1 MVPGDAT
8 IQAFASYL
16 PAEAEW
22 QEAVLQEEADAQGEE
37 SEYDD
42 EEVSEEEEVS
52 DQEEPEAAEAN
63 QAAGDASAQEST
75 QAESNAGQEP
85 GGGGASAEEEKK
97 EGEDD
102 DDENMDDE
110 YDSDY
115 DEEGRYI
122 WGAEGEDWEFYYQE
136 DKEAY
141 EAGLSTVPECLN
153 PTALPRAGEAVSVIS
168 TTATGAGANNVIG
181 VSLARDGAGYP
192 TP

>member
-1 MVPGDAT
+1 
-8 IQAFASYL
+8 
-16 PAEAEW
+16 
-22 QEAVLQEEADAQGEE
+22 
-37 SEYDD
+37 
-42 EEVSEEEEVS
+42 
-52 DQEEPEAAEAN
+52 
-63 QAAGDASAQEST
+63 
-75 QAESNAGQEP
+75 
-85 GGGGASAEEEKK
+85 
-97 EGEDD
+97 
-102 DDENMDDE
+102 MDDE

-181 VSLARDGAGYP
+181 VSLARDGAVYRTSKKKLKASQRQQQAAAAASTGEWRNY
-192 TP
+192 